1 VAVDVPLSANRWMIA
16 KTIGKALLR
25 LAGLLALVS
34 LATFVLLSYS
44 PIDPI
49 KAYIGND
56 LLHVPPAQY
65 AKIAARWGL
74 DQPLWL
80 RYWHW
85 FGRVLQ
91 GDLGYSMLYNA
102 PVSEVIGQR
111 FAASFALLAGA
122 WLLSGSLGVLLGLC
136 AGRYLNRWPDRLI
149 CRLAYLLASLP
160 TFWVGLLLLAIFA
173 VHWPLLPVCC
183 AWTPGLDAGEVDW
196 AMRARHLV
204 LPVATLALL
213 GMGNIALHTRGRVAE
228 VLASDFIR
236 YARAQG
242 DGGWPMLR
250 FHVLRHALTPAL
262 CLQFASLGELI
273 GGSLLAEKVF
283 AYPGLGQATV
293 DAGLRGDIPLLMGI
307 VLFCTLLV
315 FVGNSMASVLL
326 ARINQGWEGRHAV

>member
-1 VAVDVPLSANRWMIA
+1 MDVPLSSNRWMLA
-16 KTIGKALLR
+16 KTTGKTLLR
-25 LAGLLALVS
+25 LTGLLVLVS
-34 LATFVLLSYS
+34 LACFVLLSHS

-65 AKIAARWGL
+65 ARIAARWGL

-102 PVSEVIGQR
+102 PVAQVIGQR

-160 TFWVGLLLLAIFA
+160 TFWVGLLLLALFA

-183 AWTPGLDAGEVDW
+183 AWEPG
-196 AMRARHLV
+196 
-204 LPVATLALL
+204 
-213 GMGNIALHTRGRVAE
+213 
-228 VLASDFIR
+228 
-236 YARAQG
+236 
-242 DGGWPMLR
+242 
-250 FHVLRHALTPAL
+250 
-262 CLQFASLGELI
+262 
-273 GGSLLAEKVF
+273 
-283 AYPGLGQATV
+283 
-293 DAGLRGDIPLLMGI
+293 
-307 VLFCTLLV
+307 
-315 FVGNSMASVLL
+315 
-326 ARINQGWEGRHAV
+326 

>member
-1 VAVDVPLSANRWMIA
+1 MDVPLSTNRWMLA
-16 KTIGKALLR
+16 KRTGKTLLR
-25 LAGLLALVS
+25 LAGLLVLVS
-34 LATFVLLSYS
+34 LACFVLLSYS

-65 AKIAARWGL
+65 ARIAARWGL

-102 PVSEVIGQR
+102 PVAQVIGQR

-160 TFWVGLLLLAIFA
+160 TFWVGLLLLALFA

-183 AWTPGLDAGEVDW
+183 AWEPGLGADQVNW
-196 AMRARHLV
+196 TMRARHLV
-204 LPVATLALL
+204 LPVTTLALL

-228 VLASDFIR
+228 VLESDFIR
-236 YARAQG
+236 YAQAQG

-283 AYPGLGQATV
+283 SYPGLGQATV

-315 FVGNSMASVLL
+315 FLGNTVARLLL
-326 ARINQGWEGRHAV
+326 ARINLGWGERHAV

>member
-1 VAVDVPLSANRWMIA
+1 MIA
-16 KTIGKALLR
+16 KTMGKALLR

-65 AKIAARWGL
+65 ARIAARWGL

-102 PVSEVIGQR
+102 PVAEVIGQR

-122 WLLSGSLGVLLGLC
+122 WLLSGSLGVLLGLY

-183 AWTPGLDAGEVDW
+183 AWEPGLDADQVDW
-196 AMRARHLV
+196 VMRARHLV

-315 FVGNSMASVLL
+315 FLGNSMASGLL
-326 ARINQGWEGRHAV
+326 ARINQGWEGHHAV